1 MHSADKFN
9 EKTACFITLQ
19 TVDSVDIFVRPV
31 YKQVIV
37 HTLNHFIESKGL
49 IVYAWCLMTHHLH
62 LLVAGDCKSLE
73 ELKSEYK
80 RFTTKKILE
89 AIETEPE
96 GRKDWMLRRFEC
108 QGSILGF
115 MKKHQIWQ
123 ETIKPSYIDIDK
135 DDLLLEKFDFIHQNP
150 VRDRIVDTPAEYLY
164 SSARDYTSSTG
175 LVNITKL
182 PTIEL
187 QLAAAETMNGN
198 FFVKYIRN

>member
-1 MHSADKFN
+1 MQSRDKFN
-9 EKTACFITLQ
+9 EKAACFITLQ

-62 LLVAGDCKSLE
+62 LLVAGNCKSVEDLE
-73 ELKSEYK
+73 NEYK
-80 RFTTKKILE
+80 LFTTKKILE

-96 GRKDWMLRRFEC
+96 DRKEWMLKRFEC
-108 QGSILGF
+108 PGSILGF
-115 MKKHQIWQ
+115 MKKYHIWQ
-123 ETIKPSYIDIDK
+123 ETANPSYVDLDR

-150 VRDRIVDTPAEYLY
+150 VRDRIVDASSEYLY
-164 SSARDYTSSTG
+164 SSARDYTSSRG

-182 PTIEL
+182 PAIEL
-187 QLAAAETMNGN
+187 QLAAAETMSGN